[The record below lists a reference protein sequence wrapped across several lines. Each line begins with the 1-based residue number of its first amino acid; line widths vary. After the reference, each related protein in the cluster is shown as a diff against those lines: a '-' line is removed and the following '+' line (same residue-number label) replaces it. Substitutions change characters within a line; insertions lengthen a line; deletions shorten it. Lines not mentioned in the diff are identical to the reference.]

1 MNSIWHSLVWK
12 EWHEHKWK
20 LVSIV
25 AVFWGTSAIPLI
37 WFDRDMFA
45 GAAALLFICSVPMA
59 IFVGLGV
66 ASNERSRGTL
76 AFTQALPIPLWRLA
90 LVKMLLGCVALF
102 VPILLTVGLFY
113 VSRWAFTLAGVDISR
128 AVEQANTGLIT
139 GNWYADCLL
148 FGVTIATSIFIWSAA
163 TGVNRKDE
171 VSAGAVALAVMVGWY
186 VVLFALGQLLF
197 PWEVEQG
204 TTDDAAFRLL
214 AGFGLSTAPAGFVP
228 AYAMVQNE
236 FVPVWVV
243 IVTAIATHLALA
255 NWYIGRFGRIED
267 IGVRSPRT
275 ATSVADRA
283 GWLGA
288 PRRSA
293 ITAIAWKQFRESG
306 PLALLGVAGSVAITA
321 IVILVDISGRHQSR
335 VAELLADVYPKMAV
349 MFGAFVGLVA
359 GIGVCSND
367 MGPQI
372 STFWRSRPIQFDLW
386 FWSKFTTGL
395 AVVLASIYVPIG
407 ILGALGFPVLAT
419 WSFPDAIAI
428 PAGHIA
434 LFAAAVA
441 MTVLVRHAVYAA
453 ILSIAVVYLGV
464 LVGLVGWLVA
474 GLFGWM
480 PLNARWW
487 EPTQLQVIFGMIL
500 SFAISTIVAWLA
512 MRYDWGWKSRY

>member
-1 MNSIWHSLVWK
+1 MNSTWHSLIWK

-25 AVFWGTSAIPLI
+25 AVFWGTSAIPLLA
-37 WFDRDMFA
+37 FHHRDMFA

-59 IFVGLGV
+59 VFVGLSV

-76 AFTQALPIPLWRLA
+76 AFAQALPIPLWRLA
-90 LVKMLLGCVALF
+90 LVKMLLGFMALF

-128 AVEQANTGLIT
+128 AIEQANTGLIT
-139 GNWYADCLL
+139 GNWYADSLL

-197 PWEVEQG
+197 PWGVEQG

-214 AGFGLSTAPAGFVP
+214 AGFGFSTAPAGFVP

-293 ITAIAWKQFRESG
+293 ISAIAWKQARESG
-306 PLALLGVAGSVAITA
+306 ALVLAGLAGVAGVTA
-321 IVILVDISGRHQSR
+321 IFFFEDPVLYLSR
-335 VAELLADVYPKMAV
+335 PERFASVLAAV
-349 MFGAFVGLVA
+349 MSALGSCIALVV
-359 GIGVCSND
+359 GIGVCLND
-367 MGPQI
+367 VSPQL
-372 STFWRSRPIQFDLW
+372 STFWKSRPINPDMY
-386 FWSKFTTGL
+386 FWCKFVTGL
-395 AVVLASIYVPIG
+395 IVLLAALYGPLVVLVWVLLPNPAWFLFNPDTLIILPLHAS
-407 ILGALGFPVLAT
+407 
-419 WSFPDAIAI
+419 
-428 PAGHIA
+428 

-441 MTVLVRHAVYAA
+441 MICLVRHAVYAA
-453 ILSIAVVYLGV
+453 ILSIGVVYLGV
-464 LVGLVGWLVA
+464 LIGLVGWLAA
-474 GLFGWM
+474 GLFGWVT
-480 PLNARWW
+480 LDADWW
-487 EPTQLQVIFGMIL
+487 EPTESQASLGMFL
-500 SFAISTIVAWLA
+500 SFVISTIVAWLA